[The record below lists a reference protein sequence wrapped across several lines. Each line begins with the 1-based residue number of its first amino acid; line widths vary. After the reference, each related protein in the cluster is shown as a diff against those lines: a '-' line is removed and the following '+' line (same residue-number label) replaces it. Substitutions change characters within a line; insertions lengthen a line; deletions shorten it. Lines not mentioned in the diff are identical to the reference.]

1 MSDALSTKARAFLRS
16 VEHADEPTR
25 DDFDR
30 VRAGLKEHLAAS
42 IAAGVAVVVTAKTS
56 DAAGVTATATTTAA
70 SVAGS
75 AVPPASVAAGGAGAL
90 VAKLTATVLVI
101 SAVAG
106 GTTAVVRHVLASDL
120 EQSVAPPM
128 RDSLRSSG
136 STRAQQQ
143 LPGAPMAAAPQPVQ
157 PTTALAPAPTP
168 EPAPSP
174 ALRRAIAGTESP
186 PAPAAATVR
195 ATATATVPAPAT
207 ATVPASAPATV
218 PASAPATT
226 NDPPHPSDLDAEIA
240 LLRDVRSALH
250 AGDAA
255 SALSLLDQHDHLYPA
270 GALGEDAAAERICAL
285 CALGRA
291 SQAGAL
297 ADRFLATHRSSPHAA
312 SVRASCGAN

>member
-1 MSDALSTKARAFLRS
+1 MSDALSTKARVFLRS

-128 RDSLRSSG
+128 RDSPRSSG

-157 PTTALAPAPTP
+157 PTTALALAPTP

-207 ATVPASAPATV
+207 ATV

-270 GALGEDAAAERICAL
+270 GALGEDAAAERIYAL